1 MIDGSGISNPF
12 FFIGMVEGNL
22 DETHEGRVRVRA
34 FGVHGTNAEIA
45 TTDLPWAMC
54 AAGNYDPNNPPPA
67 LGSFVYGMFLDGKM
81 AQHPIILGL
90 LPGMYN
96 TESDPTKDGEGV
108 IPEKNGDLLAR
119 GYTPNDFNAGGGPDR
134 LARGELLNET
144 YLLQQAANRTHD
156 QKIADTDETW
166 SEPPPA
172 YAAKYPYN
180 RVIKSGRH
188 SIELDDSPG
197 AERIMIHHDSGA
209 YIQIDSKGT
218 VTEKAAADRYEINI
232 GTKHESSGHSVVTVN
247 GNAHVYVKGNK
258 TEEIEGDYK
267 LLVHGH
273 TEIAS
278 GASLNINGS
287 DQVNVRGAEV
297 KVEANSGIM
306 TLFGKKEIQF
316 ESVNQLNFVAKNI
329 KNTALNTYDV
339 FSTKAIKLAT
349 PGDIHLLASN
359 IINTATGLIP
369 PTPMTGTTGTPAQVG
384 WSLTTPSMIIA
395 AVNGSF
401 SGIWNAGVVNA
412 GALTATTA
420 NATTLNAGAIN
431 AAGVNTR
438 NLAAP
443 LPISSA
449 PGSPCAPNAT
459 NPLSIRAVALPT
471 APTIPTLP
479 IIQVPLISNPI
490 AAPLPGITSG
500 WAYPTGNSPEFI
512 AKVLNPVNAFLAI
525 VADFTPIG
533 LGAWG
538 INQIKM
544 PEPPKK
550 STSIVPRGYFAMGY
564 SGGYISALDD
574 SAKDQTKSLTRRGR
588 R

>member
-12 FFIGMVEGNL
+12 FFIGMVEGNN

-34 FGVHGTNAEIA
+34 FGVHGTNEEIA

-54 AAGNYDPNNPPPA
+54 AAGNYDPNNPPPS
-67 LGSFVYGMFLDGKM
+67 LGSYVYGMFLDGKM

-96 TESDPTKDGEGV
+96 TVSDPTKDGEGV

-218 VTEKAAADRYEINI
+218 VSEKAAADRYEINI

-306 TLFGKKEIQF
+306 TLFAKKEIQF
-316 ESVNQLNFVAKNI
+316 EARNQLNFVAKNI
-329 KNTALNTYDV
+329 KATALNTYDV
-339 FSTKAIKLAT
+339 FSTKAIKLST
-349 PGDIHLLASN
+349 PGDIHNTASN
-359 IINTATGLIP
+359 IISLASGLIP
-369 PTPMTGTTGTPAQVG
+369 PTPLTGTAVPTPG
-384 WSLTTPSMIIA
+384 WSLTTPSMQIA
-395 AVNGSF
+395 SVTTSHI
-401 SGIWNAGVVNA
+401 GIFNATAVNA
-412 GALTATTA
+412 GAITSSSVVNSPLVVAASVAATTGDFTTLGAPLMTAT
-420 NATTLNAGAIN
+420 GAAYN
-431 AAGVNTR
+431 GLYRPPVVS
-438 NLAAP
+438 
-443 LPISSA
+443 IS
-449 PGSPCAPNAT
+449 
-459 NPLSIRAVALPT
+459 L
-471 APTIPTLP
+471 PTLP
-479 IIQVPLISNPI
+479 VLLPPAVSAPI
-490 AAPLPGITSG
+490 VAPLPGLTSG
-500 WAYPTGNSPEFI
+500 WAYPTGNSPAFI
-512 AKVLNPVNAFLAI
+512 AEVLNPANAFAAI
-525 VADFTPIG
+525 VADFLPLG

-538 INQIKM
+538 MTLAKM

-550 STSIVPRGYFAMGY
+550 STSIIPRGYYAMGY

-574 SAKDQTKSLTRRGR
+574 SAKDQTKSLTRRGFR
-588 R
+588 

>member
-12 FFIGMVEGNL
+12 FFIGMVEGNN

-34 FGVHGTNAEIA
+34 FGVHGTNEEIA

-54 AAGNYDPNNPPPA
+54 AAGNYDPNNPPPS
-67 LGSFVYGMFLDGKM
+67 LGSYVYGMFLDGKM
-81 AQHPIILGL
+81 AQHPIILCL

-119 GYTPNDFNAGGGPDR
+119 GYNPNDFNAGGGPDR

-156 QKIADTDETW
+156 QKIADMDETW

-172 YAAKYPYN
+172 YAAKYPFN

-218 VTEKAAADRYEINI
+218 VSEKAAADRYEINI

-306 TLFGKKEIQF
+306 TLFAKKEIQF
-316 ESVNQLNFVAKNI
+316 EARNQLNFVAKNI
-329 KNTALNTYDV
+329 KATALNTYDV
-339 FSTKAIKLAT
+339 FSTKAIKLST
-349 PGDIHLLASN
+349 PGDIHNTASN
-359 IINTATGLIP
+359 IISLASGLIP
-369 PTPMTGTTGTPAQVG
+369 PTPLTGTAVPTPG
-384 WSLTTPSMIIA
+384 WSLTTPSMQIA
-395 AVNGSF
+395 SVTTSHT
-401 SGIWNAGVVNA
+401 GIFNATAVNA
-412 GALTATTA
+412 GAITSSSVVNSPLVVAASVAATTGDFTTLGAPLMTAT
-420 NATTLNAGAIN
+420 GAAYN
-431 AAGVNTR
+431 GLYRPPVVS
-438 NLAAP
+438 
-443 LPISSA
+443 IS
-449 PGSPCAPNAT
+449 
-459 NPLSIRAVALPT
+459 L
-471 APTIPTLP
+471 PTLP
-479 IIQVPLISNPI
+479 VLLPPAVSAPI
-490 AAPLPGITSG
+490 VAPLPGLTSG
-500 WAYPTGNSPEFI
+500 WAYPTGNSPAFI
-512 AKVLNPVNAFLAI
+512 AEVLNPANAFAAI
-525 VADFTPIG
+525 VADFLPLG

-538 INQIKM
+538 MTLAKM

-550 STSIVPRGYFAMGY
+550 STSIIPRGYYAMGY

-574 SAKDQTKSLTRRGR
+574 SAKDQTKSLTRRGFR
-588 R
+588 

>member
-12 FFIGMVEGNL
+12 FFIGMVEGNN

-34 FGVHGTNAEIA
+34 FGVHGTNEEIA

-54 AAGNYDPNNPPPA
+54 AAGNYDPNNPPPS
-67 LGSFVYGMFLDGKM
+67 LGSYVYGMFLDGKM

-96 TESDPTKDGEGV
+96 TVSDPTKDGEGV

-156 QKIADTDETW
+156 QKIADMDETW

-172 YAAKYPYN
+172 YAAKYPFN

-218 VTEKAAADRYEINI
+218 VSEKAAADRYEINI

-306 TLFGKKEIQF
+306 TLFAKKEIQF
-316 ESVNQLNFVAKNI
+316 EARNQLNFVAKNI
-329 KNTALNTYDV
+329 KATALNTYDV
-339 FSTKAIKLAT
+339 FSTKAIKLST
-349 PGDIHLLASN
+349 PGDIHNTASN
-359 IINTATGLIP
+359 IISLASGLIP
-369 PTPMTGTTGTPAQVG
+369 PTPLTGTAVPTPG
-384 WSLTTPSMIIA
+384 WSLTTPSMQIA
-395 AVNGSF
+395 SVTTSHI
-401 SGIWNAGVVNA
+401 GIFNTTVVNA
-412 GALTATTA
+412 GAITSSSIVTSPLVNATSVVATSGDFTTLGAPLMTAT
-420 NATTLNAGAIN
+420 GAAYN
-431 AAGVNTR
+431 GAYRPPVVS
-438 NLAAP
+438 
-443 LPISSA
+443 IS
-449 PGSPCAPNAT
+449 
-459 NPLSIRAVALPT
+459 L
-471 APTIPTLP
+471 PTLP
-479 IIQVPLISNPI
+479 VLLPPAVSAPI
-490 AAPLPGITSG
+490 VAPLPGLTSG
-500 WAYPTGNSPEFI
+500 WAYPTGNSPAFI
-512 AKVLNPVNAFLAI
+512 AEVLDPVNAFGAI
-525 VADFTPIG
+525 IADFLPLG

-538 INQIKM
+538 MTLAKM

-550 STSIVPRGYFAMGY
+550 STSIIPRGYFAMGY

-574 SAKDQTKSLTRRGR
+574 SAKDQTKSLTRRGSR
-588 R
+588 

>member
-12 FFIGMVEGNL
+12 FFIGMVEGNN

-34 FGVHGTNAEIA
+34 FGVHGTNQEIE

-67 LGSFVYGMFLDGKM
+67 LGSYVYGMFLDGKM

-119 GYTPNDFNAGGGPDR
+119 GYNPNDFNAGGGPDR

-156 QKIADTDETW
+156 QKIADMDETW

-172 YAAKYPYN
+172 YAAKYPFN

-218 VTEKAAADRYEINI
+218 VSEKAAADRYEINI

-306 TLFGKKEIQF
+306 TLFAKKEIQF
-316 ESVNQLNFVAKNI
+316 EARNQLNFVAKNI
-329 KNTALNTYDV
+329 KATALNTYDV
-339 FSTKAIKLAT
+339 FSTKAIKLST
-349 PGDIHLLASN
+349 PGDIHNTASN
-359 IINTATGLIP
+359 IISLASGLIP
-369 PTPMTGTTGTPAQVG
+369 PTPLTGTAIPTPG
-384 WSLTTPSMIIA
+384 WSLTTPTMQIA
-395 AVNGSF
+395 SVTTSHT
-401 SGIWNAGVVNA
+401 GIFNATAVNA
-412 GALTATTA
+412 GAITSSSVVNSPLVVAASVAATTGDFTTLGAPLMTAT
-420 NATTLNAGAIN
+420 GAAYN
-431 AAGVNTR
+431 GLYRPPVVS
-438 NLAAP
+438 
-443 LPISSA
+443 IS
-449 PGSPCAPNAT
+449 
-459 NPLSIRAVALPT
+459 L
-471 APTIPTLP
+471 PTLP
-479 IIQVPLISNPI
+479 VLLPPAVSAPI
-490 AAPLPGITSG
+490 VAPLPGLTSG
-500 WAYPTGNSPEFI
+500 WAYPTGNSPAFI
-512 AKVLNPVNAFLAI
+512 AEVLNPANAFAAI
-525 VADFTPIG
+525 VADFLPLG

-538 INQIKM
+538 MTLAKM

-550 STSIVPRGYFAMGY
+550 STSIIPRGYYAMGY

-574 SAKDQTKSLTRRGR
+574 SAKDQTKSLTRRGFR
-588 R
+588 

>member
-12 FFIGMVEGNL
+12 FFIGMVEGNN

-34 FGVHGTNAEIA
+34 FGVHGTNQEID

-67 LGSFVYGMFLDGKM
+67 LGSYVYGMFLDGKM

-218 VTEKAAADRYEINI
+218 VSEKAAADRYEINI

-273 TEIAS
+273 AEF
-278 GASLNINGS
+278 GVGGQMNLNAS
-287 DQVNVRGAEV
+287 DQVQLRGGDI
-297 KVEANSGIM
+297 KIEANAGIA
-306 TLFGKKEIQF
+306 TLFAKKEIQF
-316 ESVNQLNFVAKNI
+316 EARNQLNFVAKNI
-329 KNTALNTYDV
+329 KATALNTYDV
-339 FSTKAIKLAT
+339 FSTKAIKLST
-349 PGDIHLLASN
+349 PGDIHNTASN
-359 IINTATGLIP
+359 IISLASGLIP
-369 PTPMTGTTGTPAQVG
+369 PTPLTGTAVPTPG
-384 WSLTTPSMIIA
+384 WSLTTPSMQIA
-395 AVNGSF
+395 SISTSHTGVFNTTALN
-401 SGIWNAGVVNA
+401 SGIITSSSVVNSPSVIA
-412 GALTATTA
+412 TSVAATSGDFTTLGAPLMTAT
-420 NATTLNAGAIN
+420 GAAYN
-431 AAGVNTR
+431 GAYRPPVV
-438 NLAAP
+438 
-443 LPISSA
+443 SVSM
-449 PGSPCAPNAT
+449 
-459 NPLSIRAVALPT
+459 
-471 APTIPTLP
+471 PTLP
-479 IIQVPLISNPI
+479 ALLPPAVSAPI
-490 AAPLPGITSG
+490 VAPLPGLTSG

-512 AKVLNPVNAFLAI
+512 AKVLNPVNAFAAI
-525 VADFTPIG
+525 IADFLPLG

-538 INQIKM
+538 MTLAKM

-574 SAKDQTKSLTRRGR
+574 SAKDQTKSLTRRGSR
-588 R
+588 

>member
-1 MIDGSGISNPF
+1 
-12 FFIGMVEGNL
+12 
-22 DETHEGRVRVRA
+22 
-34 FGVHGTNAEIA
+34 
-45 TTDLPWAMC
+45 
-54 AAGNYDPNNPPPA
+54 
-67 LGSFVYGMFLDGKM
+67 MFCKL
-81 AQHPIILGL
+81 
-90 LPGMYN
+90 
-96 TESDPTKDGEGV
+96 
-108 IPEKNGDLLAR
+108 
-119 GYTPNDFNAGGGPDR
+119 
-134 LARGELLNET
+134 
-144 YLLQQAANRTHD
+144 
-156 QKIADTDETW
+156 
-166 SEPPPA
+166 
-172 YAAKYPYN
+172 
-180 RVIKSGRH
+180 VIKNRAKRYNIDINPS
-188 SIELDDSPG
+188 DSPK
-197 AERIMIHHDSGA
+197 ETD
-209 YIQIDSKGT
+209 
-218 VTEKAAADRYEINI
+218 
-232 GTKHESSGHSVVTVN
+232 TKI
-247 GNAHVYVKGNK
+247 NK
-258 TEEIEGDYK
+258 TEEVEGDYK

-500 WAYPTGNSPEFI
+500 WAYPTGNSPEFL
-512 AKVLNPVNAFLAI
+512 AKVLNPASAFLAI

>member
-12 FFIGMVEGNL
+12 FFIGMVEGNV

-34 FGVHGTNAEIA
+34 FGVHGTQKQIP

-54 AAGNYDPNNPPPA
+54 AAGNYDPNNPPPP
-67 LGSFVYGMFLDGKM
+67 LNSFVYGMFLDCRM

-96 TESDPTKDGEGV
+96 KESNPTKDGEGV
-108 IPEKNGDLLAR
+108 IAEKNGDLLAR
-119 GYTPNDFNAGGGPDR
+119 GYSPNDFNAGGGPDR
-134 LARGELLNET
+134 LARCELLNET

-156 QKIADTDETW
+156 QKIADMDETW

-273 TEIAS
+273 AEFGVG
-278 GASLNINGS
+278 GAMYLNAS
-287 DQVNVRGAEV
+287 DQVQMRGGDI
-297 KVEANSGIM
+297 KIEANAGIA
-306 TLFGKKEIQF
+306 TLFAKKEIQF
-316 ESVNQLNFVAKNI
+316 EARNQLNFVAKNI
-329 KNTALNTYDV
+329 KSTALNTYDV
-339 FSTKAIKLAT
+339 FSTKAIKLST
-349 PGDIHLLASN
+349 PGDIHNTASN
-359 IINTATGLIP
+359 IISLASGLIP
-369 PTPMTGTTGTPAQVG
+369 PTLLTGTAVPTPG
-384 WSLTTPSMIIA
+384 WSLTTPAMQIA
-395 AVNGSF
+395 AVTGSF
-401 SGIWNAGVVNA
+401 SGIWNAGVVN
-412 GALTATTA
+412 GGIGSFTA
-420 NATTLNAGAIN
+420 LNAGITNVTALS
-431 AAGVNTR
+431 ADGVSATAVSTTI
-438 NLAAP
+438 LAAP
-443 LPISSA
+443 LPSGPVSIN
-449 PGSPCAPNAT
+449 PGYLV
-459 NPLSIRAVALPT
+459 PLADFT
-471 APTIPTLP
+471 APSVPTLP
-479 IIQVPLISNPI
+479 AIVPPAVSAPVV
-490 AAPLPGITSG
+490 APLPGITSG
-500 WAYPTGNSPEFI
+500 WAYPTGNSAEFI
-512 AKVLNPVNAFLAI
+512 TKVLNPVNAFAAI
-525 VADFTPIG
+525 IADFLPLG

-538 INQIKM
+538 MTLAKM

-574 SAKDQTKSLTRRGR
+574 SAKDQTKSLTRRGSR
-588 R
+588 

>member
-12 FFIGMVEGNL
+12 FFIGMVEGNV

-34 FGVHGTNAEIA
+34 FGVHGTQKQIP

-54 AAGNYDPNNPPPA
+54 AAGNYDPNNPPPP
-67 LGSFVYGMFLDGKM
+67 LNSFVYGMFLDGRM

-96 TESDPTKDGEGV
+96 KESNPTKDGEGV
-108 IPEKNGDLLAR
+108 IAEKNGDLLAR
-119 GYTPNDFNAGGGPDR
+119 GYNPNDFNAGGGPDR

-156 QKIADTDETW
+156 QKIADMDETW

-172 YAAKYPYN
+172 YAAKYPFN

-232 GTKHESSGHSVVTVN
+232 GTKHESSGHSVVTIN

-273 TEIAS
+273 AEFGVG
-278 GASLNINGS
+278 GAMYLNAS
-287 DQVNVRGAEV
+287 DQVQMRGGDI
-297 KVEANSGIM
+297 KIEANAGIA
-306 TLFGKKEIQF
+306 TLFAKKEIQF
-316 ESVNQLNFVAKNI
+316 EARNQLNFVAKNI
-329 KNTALNTYDV
+329 KATALNTYDV
-339 FSTKAIKLAT
+339 FSTKAIKLST
-349 PGDIHLLASN
+349 PGDIHNTASN
-359 IINTATGLIP
+359 IISLASGLIP
-369 PTPMTGTTGTPAQVG
+369 PTLLTGTAVPTPG
-384 WSLTTPSMIIA
+384 WSLTTPAMQIA
-395 AVNGSF
+395 SVTTSHT
-401 SGIWNAGVVNA
+401 GIFNATAVNA
-412 GALTATTA
+412 GAITSSSVVNSPLVVAASVAATTGDFTTLGAPLMTAT
-420 NATTLNAGAIN
+420 GAAYN
-431 AAGVNTR
+431 GLYRPPVVS
-438 NLAAP
+438 
-443 LPISSA
+443 IS
-449 PGSPCAPNAT
+449 
-459 NPLSIRAVALPT
+459 L
-471 APTIPTLP
+471 PTLP
-479 IIQVPLISNPI
+479 VLLPPAISAPI
-490 AAPLPGITSG
+490 VAPLPGLTSG
-500 WAYPTGNSPEFI
+500 WAYPTGNSAEFI
-512 AKVLNPVNAFLAI
+512 TKVLNPVNAFAAI
-525 VADFTPIG
+525 IADFLPLG

-538 INQIKM
+538 MTLAKM

-574 SAKDQTKSLTRRGR
+574 SAKDQTKSLTRRGSR
-588 R
+588 

>member
-12 FFIGMVEGNL
+12 FFIGMVEGNN

-34 FGVHGTNAEIA
+34 FGVHGTQKQIA

-54 AAGNYDPNNPPPA
+54 AAGNYDPNNPPPP
-67 LGSFVYGMFLDGKM
+67 LNSYVYGMFLDGRM

-96 TESDPTKDGEGV
+96 KESNPTKDGEGV
-108 IPEKNGDLLAR
+108 IAEKNGDLLAR
-119 GYTPNDFNAGGGPDR
+119 GYSPNDFNAGGGPDR

-218 VTEKAAADRYEINI
+218 VSEKAAADRYEINI
-232 GTKHESSGHSVVTVN
+232 GTKHESSGHSVVTIN

-273 TEIAS
+273 AEFGVG
-278 GASLNINGS
+278 GAMYLNAS
-287 DQVNVRGAEV
+287 DQVQMRGGDI
-297 KVEANSGIM
+297 KIEANAGIA
-306 TLFGKKEIQF
+306 TLFAKKEIQF
-316 ESVNQLNFVAKNI
+316 EARNQLNFVAKNI
-329 KNTALNTYDV
+329 KFTALNTYDV
-339 FSTKAIKLAT
+339 FSTKAIKLST
-349 PGDIHLLASN
+349 LGDIHNTASN
-359 IINTATGLIP
+359 IISLASGLIP
-369 PTPMTGTTGTPAQVG
+369 PTLLTGTAVPTPG
-384 WSLTTPSMIIA
+384 WSLTTPTMQIA
-395 AVNGSF
+395 SVSTSHTGIFNTTAIN
-401 SGIWNAGVVNA
+401 SGVITSSTVVNSPSVIA
-412 GALTATTA
+412 TSVAATSGDFTTLGAPLMTAT
-420 NATTLNAGAIN
+420 GAAYNGLYRPPVVSVSIPSVP
-431 AAGVNTR
+431 A
-438 NLAAP
+438 L
-443 LPISSA
+443 LPPAVSA
-449 PGSPCAPNAT
+449 P
-459 NPLSIRAVALPT
+459 V
-471 APTIPTLP
+471 
-479 IIQVPLISNPI
+479 V
-490 AAPLPGITSG
+490 APLPGITSG

-512 AKVLNPVNAFLAI
+512 TKVLNPVNAFAAI
-525 VADFTPIG
+525 IADFLPLG

-538 INQIKM
+538 MTLAKM

>member
-34 FGVHGTNAEIA
+34 FGVHGTNQEIE

-67 LGSFVYGMFLDGKM
+67 LGSYVYGMFLDGKM

-218 VTEKAAADRYEINI
+218 VSEKAAADRYEINI

-273 TEIAS
+273 AEF
-278 GASLNINGS
+278 GVGGQMNLNAS
-287 DQVNVRGAEV
+287 DQVQMRGGDI
-297 KVEANSGIM
+297 KIEANAGIA
-306 TLFGKKEIQF
+306 TLFAKKEIQF
-316 ESVNQLNFVAKNI
+316 EARNQLNFVAKNI
-329 KNTALNTYDV
+329 KATALNTYDV
-339 FSTKAIKLAT
+339 FSTKAIKLST
-349 PGDIHLLASN
+349 PGDIHNTASN
-359 IINTATGLIP
+359 IISLASGLIP
-369 PTPMTGTTGTPAQVG
+369 PTPLTGTAVPTPG
-384 WSLTTPSMIIA
+384 WSLTTPTMQIA
-395 AVNGSF
+395 SVSTSHTGIFNTTAIN
-401 SGIWNAGVVNA
+401 SGAITSSTVVNSPSVIA
-412 GALTATTA
+412 TSVAATSGDFTTLGAPLMTAT
-420 NATTLNAGAIN
+420 GAAYNGAYRPPVVSVSIPT
-431 AAGVNTR
+431 VPV
-438 NLAAP
+438 L
-443 LPISSA
+443 LPPAISA
-449 PGSPCAPNAT
+449 P
-459 NPLSIRAVALPT
+459 V
-471 APTIPTLP
+471 
-479 IIQVPLISNPI
+479 V
-490 AAPLPGITSG
+490 APLPGITSG

-512 AKVLNPVNAFLAI
+512 TKVLNPASAFLSI
-525 VADFTPIG
+525 IADFVPIG

-538 INQIKM
+538 MNLIKM

-574 SAKDQTKSLTRRGR
+574 SAKDQTKKLTRRGSR
-588 R
+588 

>member
-34 FGVHGTNAEIA
+34 FGVHGTNQEIE
-45 TTDLPWAMC
+45 TKDLPWAMC

-67 LGSFVYGMFLDGKM
+67 LGSYVYGMFLDGKM

-197 AERIMIHHDSGA
+197 AERIMIHHESGA

-218 VTEKAAADRYEINI
+218 VSEKAAADRYEINI

-273 TEIAS
+273 AEF
-278 GASLNINGS
+278 GVGGQMNLNAS
-287 DQVNVRGAEV
+287 DQVQMRGGDI
-297 KVEANSGIM
+297 KIEANAGIA
-306 TLFGKKEIQF
+306 TLFAKKEIQF
-316 ESVNQLNFVAKNI
+316 EARNQLNFVAKNI
-329 KNTALNTYDV
+329 KATALNTYDV
-339 FSTKAIKLAT
+339 FSTKAIKLST
-349 PGDIHLLASN
+349 PGDIHNTASN
-359 IINTATGLIP
+359 IISLASGLIP
-369 PTPMTGTTGTPAQVG
+369 PTPLTGTAVPTPG
-384 WSLTTPSMIIA
+384 WSLTTPTMQIA
-395 AVNGSF
+395 SVSTSHTGVFNTTILN
-401 SGIWNAGVVNA
+401 SGLITSSSVINAPVVNA
-412 GALTATTA
+412 TAVVATSGDFTNLGAPLMTAT
-420 NATTLNAGAIN
+420 GAAYNGLYRPPVVSVSIPT
-431 AAGVNTR
+431 VPV
-438 NLAAP
+438 L
-443 LPISSA
+443 LPPAISA
-449 PGSPCAPNAT
+449 P
-459 NPLSIRAVALPT
+459 IV
-471 APTIPTLP
+471 
-479 IIQVPLISNPI
+479 
-490 AAPLPGITSG
+490 APLPGLTSG

-512 AKVLNPVNAFLAI
+512 TKVLNPVNAFAAI
-525 VADFTPIG
+525 IADFLPLG

-538 INQIKM
+538 MTLAKM

>member
-34 FGVHGTNAEIA
+34 FGVHGTNQEID

-67 LGSFVYGMFLDGKM
+67 LGSYVYGMFLDGKM

-156 QKIADTDETW
+156 QKIADMDETW

-218 VTEKAAADRYEINI
+218 VSEKAAADRYEINI

-273 TEIAS
+273 AEF
-278 GASLNINGS
+278 GVGGQMNLNAS
-287 DQVNVRGAEV
+287 DQVQLRGGDI
-297 KVEANSGIM
+297 KIEANAGIA
-306 TLFGKKEIQF
+306 TLFAKKEIQF
-316 ESVNQLNFVAKNI
+316 EARNQLNFVAKNI
-329 KNTALNTYDV
+329 KATALNTYDV
-339 FSTKAIKLAT
+339 FSTKAIKLST
-349 PGDIHLLASN
+349 PGDIHNTASN
-359 IINTATGLIP
+359 IISFASGLIP
-369 PTPMTGTTGTPAQVG
+369 PTPLTGTAVPTPG
-384 WSLTTPSMIIA
+384 WSLTTPLMNIA
-395 AVNGSF
+395 SVSTSHTGVFNTTALN
-401 SGIWNAGVVNA
+401 SGIITSSSVVNSPA
-412 GALTATTA
+412 VVATTVAATSGDFSTLGAPLMTAT
-420 NATTLNAGAIN
+420 GAAYNGAYRPPVVSVSIPS
-431 AAGVNTR
+431 VPV
-438 NLAAP
+438 L
-443 LPISSA
+443 LPPAVSA
-449 PGSPCAPNAT
+449 P
-459 NPLSIRAVALPT
+459 IV
-471 APTIPTLP
+471 
-479 IIQVPLISNPI
+479 
-490 AAPLPGITSG
+490 APLPGLTSG
-500 WAYPTGNSPEFI
+500 WAYPTGNSPVFI
-512 AKVLNPVNAFLAI
+512 AQVLNPVNAFAAI
-525 VADFTPIG
+525 IADFLPIG
-533 LGAWG
+533 NGAWG
-538 INQIKM
+538 MTQAKM
-544 PEPPKK
+544 PEPPGK
-550 STSIVPRGYFAMGY
+550 STSIIPKGYYAMGY
-564 SGGYISALDD
+564 SAGVLSPLDD
-574 SAKDQTKSLTRRGR
+574 SATNSDIGGL
-588 R
+588 

>member
-34 FGVHGTNAEIA
+34 FGVHGTNQEID

-67 LGSFVYGMFLDGKM
+67 LGSYVYGMFLDGKM

-218 VTEKAAADRYEINI
+218 VSEKAAADRYEINI

-273 TEIAS
+273 AEF
-278 GASLNINGS
+278 GVGGQMNLNAS
-287 DQVNVRGAEV
+287 DQVQLRGGDI
-297 KVEANSGIM
+297 KIEANAGIA
-306 TLFGKKEIQF
+306 TLFAKKEIQF
-316 ESVNQLNFVAKNI
+316 EARNQLNFVAKNI
-329 KNTALNTYDV
+329 KATALNTYDV
-339 FSTKAIKLAT
+339 FSTKAIKLST
-349 PGDIHLLASN
+349 PGDIHNTASN
-359 IINTATGLIP
+359 IISLASGLIP
-369 PTPMTGTTGTPAQVG
+369 PTPLTGTAVPTPG
-384 WSLTTPSMIIA
+384 WSLTTPTMQIA
-395 AVNGSF
+395 SVSTSHTGVFNTTILNSGLITSSSVINAPVVSATAVIATSGDF
-401 SGIWNAGVVNA
+401 SNL
-412 GALTATTA
+412 GAPLMTAT
-420 NATTLNAGAIN
+420 GAAYNGLYRPPVVSVSIPSVP
-431 AAGVNTR
+431 A
-438 NLAAP
+438 L
-443 LPISSA
+443 LPPAVSA
-449 PGSPCAPNAT
+449 P
-459 NPLSIRAVALPT
+459 IV
-471 APTIPTLP
+471 
-479 IIQVPLISNPI
+479 
-490 AAPLPGITSG
+490 APLPGLTSG

-512 AKVLNPVNAFLAI
+512 AKVLNPANAFAAI
-525 VADFTPIG
+525 IADFLPLG

-538 INQIKM
+538 MTLAKM

-550 STSIVPRGYFAMGY
+550 STSIIPRGYFAMGY

-574 SAKDQTKSLTRRGR
+574 SAKDQTKSLTRRGSR
-588 R
+588 

>member
-12 FFIGMVEGNL
+12 FFIGMVEGNV

-67 LGSFVYGMFLDGKM
+67 LGSYVYGMFLDGRM

-119 GYTPNDFNAGGGPDR
+119 GYNPNDFNAGGGPDR

-172 YAAKYPYN
+172 YAAKYPFN

-218 VTEKAAADRYEINI
+218 VSEKAAADRYEINI
-232 GTKHESSGHSVVTVN
+232 GTKHESSGHSVVTIN

-273 TEIAS
+273 AEF
-278 GASLNINGS
+278 GVGGQMNLNAS
-287 DQVNVRGAEV
+287 DQVQMRGGDI
-297 KVEANSGIM
+297 KIEANAGIA
-306 TLFGKKEIQF
+306 TLFAKKEIQF
-316 ESVNQLNFVAKNI
+316 EARNQLNFVAKNI
-329 KNTALNTYDV
+329 KATALNTYDV
-339 FSTKAIKLAT
+339 FSTKAIKLST
-349 PGDIHLLASN
+349 PGDIHLAASN
-359 IINTATGLIP
+359 IINLASGLIP
-369 PTPMTGTTGTPAQVG
+369 PTPLTGTAVPTPG
-384 WSLTTPSMIIA
+384 WSLTTPAMQIA
-395 AVNGSF
+395 AVTGSF
-401 SGIWNAGVVNA
+401 SGIWNAGVVN
-412 GALTATTA
+412 GGIGSFTA
-420 NATTLNAGAIN
+420 LNAGITNVTALS
-431 AAGVNTR
+431 ATGVSATAVSTTI
-438 NLAAP
+438 LAAP
-443 LPISSA
+443 LPSG
-449 PGSPCAPNAT
+449 PVTVNAGYLV
-459 NPLSIRAVALPT
+459 PLSDFE
-471 APTIPTLP
+471 APSVPTLP
-479 IIQVPLISNPI
+479 AIVPPAESAPI
-490 AAPLPGITSG
+490 VAPLPGITSG
-500 WAYPTGNSPEFI
+500 WAYPTGNSAEFI
-512 AKVLNPVNAFLAI
+512 TQVLNPVNAFAAI
-525 VADFTPIG
+525 IADFLPLG

-538 INQIKM
+538 MTLAKM

>member
-12 FFIGMVEGNL
+12 FFIGMVEGNN

-34 FGVHGTNAEIA
+34 FGVHGTNQEID

-67 LGSFVYGMFLDGKM
+67 LGSYVYGMFLDGKM

-144 YLLQQAANRTHD
+144 YILQQAANRTHD

-218 VTEKAAADRYEINI
+218 VSEKAAADRYEINI

-273 TEIAS
+273 AEF
-278 GASLNINGS
+278 GVGGQMNLNAS
-287 DQVNVRGAEV
+287 DQVQLRGGDI
-297 KVEANSGIM
+297 KIEANAGIA
-306 TLFGKKEIQF
+306 TLFAKKEIQF
-316 ESVNQLNFVAKNI
+316 EARNQLNFVAKNI
-329 KNTALNTYDV
+329 KATALNTYDV
-339 FSTKAIKLAT
+339 FSTKAIKLST
-349 PGDIHLLASN
+349 PGDIHNTASN
-359 IINTATGLIP
+359 IISLASGLIP
-369 PTPMTGTTGTPAQVG
+369 PTPLTGTAVPTPG
-384 WSLTTPSMIIA
+384 WSLTTPTMQIA
-395 AVNGSF
+395 SVSTSHTGIFNTTAIN
-401 SGIWNAGVVNA
+401 SGAITSSSVVNSPLVNA
-412 GALTATTA
+412 TSVAATSGDFTTLGAPLMTAT
-420 NATTLNAGAIN
+420 GAAYN
-431 AAGVNTR
+431 GAYRPPVV
-438 NLAAP
+438 
-443 LPISSA
+443 SVSM
-449 PGSPCAPNAT
+449 
-459 NPLSIRAVALPT
+459 
-471 APTIPTLP
+471 PTLP
-479 IIQVPLISNPI
+479 ALLPPAVSAPI
-490 AAPLPGITSG
+490 VAPLPGLTSG

-512 AKVLNPVNAFLAI
+512 AKVLNPANAFAAI
-525 VADFTPIG
+525 IADFLPLG

-538 INQIKM
+538 MTLAKM

-550 STSIVPRGYFAMGY
+550 STSIIPRGYFAMGY

-574 SAKDQTKSLTRRGR
+574 SAKDQTKSLTKRGSR
-588 R
+588 